1 MPWDGYL
8 VGAGGHLHRG
18 GIDIA
23 LRDDASGLRCK
34 TAHYEH
40 SHGTHDA
47 PARSPAP
54 GSA

>member
-18 GIDIA
+18 GIGIA